1 MCYGGANPGFGRK
14 NQPNLPNRLIPSN
27 AASPEPTL
35 GAPWAHLGT
44 CRGGPVWCREGQSV
58 PATGIRRKELLE
70 FFRHAVPIL
79 AIGWR
84 LAFHGDIGPAFGVL
98 RVDFQPLF
106 EPVLGI
112 RLDGLGGAL
121 RLANAA
127 IDALVRVDDEHI
139 LALIKAVH
147 RTDLNAVHVFAFNTV
162 FDDDV
167 GHSPLRTTNSKCCLS
182 YR

>member
-84 LAFHGDIGPAFGVL
+84 LAFPGDIGPAFGVL
-98 RVDFQPLF
+98 RADFQALF
-106 EPVLGI
+106 AT
-112 RLDGLGGAL
+112 AL
-121 RLANAA
+121 RIQPTGLAA
-127 IDALVRVDDEHI
+127 RP
-139 LALIKAVH
+139 
-147 RTDLNAVHVFAFNTV
+147 
-162 FDDDV
+162 DV
-167 GHSPLRTTNSKCCLS
+167 SNCPLQTLPPVQSVTT
-182 YR
+182 Y